1 MKKLKI
7 AVIVVACLV
16 VVAVGGFGFIYS
28 GLYNVSAIPP
38 DDPVTTWVASTTLDH
53 SVARHAR
60 GIEPPALCDAR
71 LLSEGQ
77 GLYVADCASCHGDA
91 TQPPSGVGKG
101 LRPSP
106 PLLRETAKDW
116 TPAELYWI
124 VKNGIRMTGMPAWGG
139 SYSDQDLWRVV
150 AYTAQLPDLAAKSAP
165 RASKPS
171 H

>member
-7 AVIVVACLV
+7 ALVVVACLI
-16 VVAVGGFGFIYS
+16 VVAAGGIGFLYS

-38 DDPVTTWVASTTLDH
+38 DDPVTTWVASTTMDH

-60 GIEPPALCDAR
+60 GIKPPP
-71 LLSEGQ
+71 LSGAGLIAEGQ
-77 GLYVADCASCHGDA
+77 GLYADDCASCHGDA
-91 TQPPSGVGKG
+91 TAPPSGVGKG

-106 PLLRETAKDW
+106 PLLRESAKDW

-124 VKNGIRMTGMPAWGG
+124 VKNGIRMTGMPAWGV

-150 AYTAQLPDLAAKSAP
+150 AYTATLPDLAAKSAP
-165 RASKPS
+165 PPSKPS